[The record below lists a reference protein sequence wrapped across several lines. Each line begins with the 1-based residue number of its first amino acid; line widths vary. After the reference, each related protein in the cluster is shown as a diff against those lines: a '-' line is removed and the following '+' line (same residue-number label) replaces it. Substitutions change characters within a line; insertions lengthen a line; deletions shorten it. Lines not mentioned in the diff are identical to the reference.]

1 MKLFTSLKYLAGLV
15 AAIVA
20 WFGLAGQARAVF
32 TLSGTAAE
40 LVARG
45 INADFETP
53 AKRAAT
59 ARPPAPTISAPAG
72 RSILS
77 AAFRIITACRIRPT
91 AFTERLRCRRLSS
104 SFRLVF
110 SI

>member
-40 LVARG
+40 LVSRG
-45 INADFETP
+45 INADFE
-53 AKRAAT
+53 
-59 ARPPAPTISAPAG
+59 APAQ
-72 RSILS
+72 
-77 AAFRIITACRIRPT
+77 A
-91 AFTERLRCRRLSS
+91 RCRRGHQHQQYRP
-104 SFRLVF
+104 RLDVQF
-110 SI
+110 YQRHFE